1 MLYLIADH
9 RGFLLK
15 DAISAWLHKQN
26 IAFEDL
32 GAKEL
37 NKDDDYPDF
46 AILAREKAGTDDRII
61 ALCGTGVGMDI
72 ALNRAPHIRCG
83 LPRSL
88 EHVREM
94 RTDDDV
100 NALALGADSMTQEE
114 AITYVQ
120 AFLETP
126 FSGDARHVRRIAK
139 LS

>member
-15 DAISAWLHKQN
+15 DAIAAWLHKQG

-32 GAKEL
+32 GAHAL
-37 NKDDDYPDF
+37 DKDDDYPDF
-46 AILAREKAGTDDRII
+46 AILAREKAGKDDRII

-114 AITYVQ
+114 AFAYIQ
-120 AFLETP
+120 AFLDTP